1 MPKLEVEFKE
11 FIGDG
16 NLIVLTSIESYQKIL
31 LEMLQY
37 LINKKDFSGVL
48 VTVNKPYNMLKEM
61 FEKDKINLDNLVI
74 VDCISSSSEKR
85 EGNVVFMP
93 RPFSATNVSI
103 LLDQLSVDSNVKFFI
118 FDTINNILTYDGTG
132 IVRFFQY
139 TTSNLVTRKKL
150 TIILGIDLDTQNKEV
165 NLISQSCNKVIK
177 V

>member
-1 MPKLEVEFKE
+1 MSKLEVEFKE
-11 FIGDG
+11 FVEGS

-31 LEMLQY
+31 LGMLQY

-61 FEKDKINLDNLVI
+61 FEKDKINLKNLII
-74 VDCISSSSEKR
+74 VDCISSNTEKR
-85 EGNVVFMP
+85 GDGVIFMS

-103 LLDQLSVDSNVKFFI
+103 LLDQLSTNSNVKFFI
-118 FDTINNILTYDGTG
+118 FDTINNILTYDGTS

-150 TIILGIDLDTQNKEV
+150 TIILGVDLDTQNKEV